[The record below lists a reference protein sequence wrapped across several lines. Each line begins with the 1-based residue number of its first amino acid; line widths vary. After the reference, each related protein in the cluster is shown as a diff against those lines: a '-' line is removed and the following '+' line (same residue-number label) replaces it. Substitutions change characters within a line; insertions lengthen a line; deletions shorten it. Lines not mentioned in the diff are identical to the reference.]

1 MNHSY
6 IMKGSLLGTFL
17 IAFAMNVN
25 AQKITDT
32 ELKAQVVAVAN
43 PIHQLQQLKPISYHY
58 QAEQQKNLKL
68 PLGVQYGFTTE
79 SLITHFPAMVFET
92 ATMYPA
98 GKNQFKTAKYDQ
110 VKMENLIPV
119 LVAAIKEQQAQID
132 ALKLE
137 VMTLK
142 AK

>member
-17 IAFAMNVN
+17 IALAINVN
-25 AQKITDT
+25 AQKITDN
-32 ELKAQVVAVAN
+32 ELKAHVVAVAN
-43 PIHQLQQLKPISYHY
+43 PISQLKQLEPISYHY
-58 QAEQQKNLKL
+58 QTEQQKNLKL
-68 PLGVQYGFTTE
+68 PLGAQYGFTTK
-79 SLITHFPAMVFET
+79 SLATHFPAMVYET

-98 GKNQFKTAKYDQ
+98 GKNLFKTAKYDQ

-119 LVAAIKEQQAQID
+119 LVAAINEQQAQID

-137 VMTLK
+137 VAALK
-142 AK
+142 GK